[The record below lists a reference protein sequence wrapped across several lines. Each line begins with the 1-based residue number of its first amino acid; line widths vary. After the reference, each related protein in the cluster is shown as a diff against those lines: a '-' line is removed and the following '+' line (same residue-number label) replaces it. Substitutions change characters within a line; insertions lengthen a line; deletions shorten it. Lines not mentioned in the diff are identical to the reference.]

1 MTLNQYLLDIK
12 AILFTFNG
20 VLLARDVVVL
30 FYFSIC
36 FFVFFFLVACYYSC
50 TYAVPKINTNDISI
64 LNFNSIVMN
73 LNSISTLAQ
82 KPVGNRS
89 ETGRKPFRVSRWHL
103 GYCKILFPFFS
114 KGLGCRTQYDM
125 LLNRTETV
133 SKPFRNCY

>member
-89 ETGRKPFRVSRWHL
+89 ETVQSKSVTFGILQDSFP
-103 GYCKILFPFFS
+103 ILF
-114 KGLGCRTQYDM
+114 KGTGLQ
-125 LLNRTETV
+125 N
-133 SKPFRNCY
+133 PI

>member
-12 AILFTFNG
+12 ASLFTFNG

-30 FYFSIC
+30 FYFSI
-36 FFVFFFLVACYYSC
+36 FFLFFFLVACYYSC

-73 LNSISTLAQ
+73 LNSISTFAQ

-89 ETGRKPFRVSRWHL
+89 E
-103 GYCKILFPFFS
+103 
-114 KGLGCRTQYDM
+114 
-125 LLNRTETV
+125 
-133 SKPFRNCY
+133 